1 MNRTYSKKFKPTSK
15 KKEINNI
22 NIDPS
27 IRKEMEKRKVRTK
40 TMLLDVTA
48 QTSMYG

>member
-1 MNRTYSKKFKPTSK
+1 MNITYSKKFKPTSK

-27 IRKEMEKRKVRTK
+27 IRKEMAKSLKSNPNK
-40 TMLLDVTA
+40 
-48 QTSMYG
+48 Q